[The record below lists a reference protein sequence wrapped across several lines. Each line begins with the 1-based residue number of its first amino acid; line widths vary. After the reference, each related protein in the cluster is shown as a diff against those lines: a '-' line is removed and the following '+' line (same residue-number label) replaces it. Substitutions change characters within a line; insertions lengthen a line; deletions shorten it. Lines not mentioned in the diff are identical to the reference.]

1 MIFLVITERST
12 DHGGNRA
19 HVYKQKKV
27 KSVKSVKSWTDI
39 QLLLIGAQC

>member
-12 DHGGNRA
+12 DHGGNRV

-27 KSVKSVKSWTDI
+27 KSVKSWTDI
-39 QLLLIGAQC
+39 QLLMIGAQC